1 MKYFLILLIALK
13 SSGLLAQ
20 ADLLKCL
27 GNEEK
32 RFHLN
37 KRQGPVYDL
46 NQKLISEIVQIPGA
60 NLKPSILRDVC
71 QPGQFSESWKLLEHT
86 LKEGKSIFVFKNK
99 ANAELASGMADDYIE
114 ASREILVGF
123 INAIQTEAP
132 SADCLRTEIPKLGDF
147 FFKIKTLQEDVDM
160 KQVFDQYDVKI
171 FEQLKNYPSAFQRCQ
186 RRLKKKTS
194 SGVVSDP
201 KKP

>member
-1 MKYFLILLIALK
+1 MKYLVIVILALNSAALFAK
-13 SSGLLAQ
+13 T
-20 ADLLKCL
+20 DILKCL

-60 NLKPSILRDVC
+60 QLKPEVLRDVC
-71 QPGQFSESWKLLEHT
+71 RPGQFSESWRILEHT
-86 LKEGKSIFVFKNK
+86 LKKGKSIFIFPNK
-99 ANAELASGMADDYIE
+99 ANAELASGMVDDYIE

-123 INAIQTEAP
+123 ITAIQTQAP
-132 SADCLRTEIPKLGDF
+132 SADCLKQEIPKLDEF
-147 FFKIKTLQEDVDM
+147 FFKIKALQEDVDM
-160 KQVFDQYDVKI
+160 KQIFDQYDLKI
-171 FEQLKNYPSAFQRCQ
+171 FEQLKSYPQAFERCQ
-186 RRLKKKTS
+186 RRLKKKTKS
-194 SGVVSDP
+194 DVVSDP